1 MTSGWLTPAKSQA
14 GLRQFCPIVWI
25 SLNTQPE
32 PMLALAI
39 HTCGPN
45 LGLAL
50 SDFESETRYQTWPL
64 GRDLSTHLH
73 TILME
78 FVAPYAW
85 TDVSF
90 LAVAQGPGGFTGTR
104 IGVVTARTL
113 AQQLKIPLFGVSSLA
128 AIAQQALDHSLAKSV
143 SDLAVEMKA
152 QRGQLFTAI
161 YQVTAS
167 GLELSHPDQVL
178 TAEAWEQVLSQYPQ
192 PCCRLAAGDD
202 LAATVVQV
210 LALAYGRWLRGDRP
224 DWSSVLPYYG
234 QHPVDL

>member
-1 MTSGWLTPAKSQA
+1 
-14 GLRQFCPIVWI
+14 
-25 SLNTQPE
+25 
-32 PMLALAI
+32 MLGLAI
-39 HTCGPN
+39 HTCGPD

-50 SDFESETRYQTWPL
+50 SNFDGETRHQTWPL
-64 GRDLSTHLH
+64 GRDLSTQLH

-78 FVAPYAW
+78 FIAPYSW
-85 TDVSF
+85 TDLSF

-113 AQQLKIPLFGVSSLA
+113 AQQLEIPLFGVSSLA
-128 AIAQQALDHSLAKSV
+128 AVAQRSLDESPVEPNSAI
-143 SDLAVEMKA
+143 AVEMQA
-152 QRGQLFTAI
+152 RREQLFTAI
-161 YQVTAS
+161 YQPTAN
-167 GLELSHPDQVL
+167 GLEPAHPNRVL
-178 TAEAWEQVLSQYPQ
+178 TVADWENLLSQYPQ
-192 PCCRLAAGDD
+192 PFRRVVAEDD

>member
-1 MTSGWLTPAKSQA
+1 
-14 GLRQFCPIVWI
+14 
-25 SLNTQPE
+25 
-32 PMLALAI
+32 MLGLAI
-39 HTCGPN
+39 HTCGPD

-50 SDFESETRYQTWPL
+50 SNFDGETRHQTWPL
-64 GRDLSTHLH
+64 GRDLSTQLH

-78 FVAPYAW
+78 FIAPYSW
-85 TDVSF
+85 TDLSF

-113 AQQLKIPLFGVSSLA
+113 AQQLEIPLFGVSSLA
-128 AIAQQALDHSLAKSV
+128 AVAQRSLDESPVEPNSAI
-143 SDLAVEMKA
+143 AVEMQA
-152 QRGQLFTAI
+152 RREQLFTAI
-161 YQVTAS
+161 YQPTAN
-167 GLELSHPDQVL
+167 GLEPAHPNRVL
-178 TAEAWEQVLSQYPQ
+178 TVADWENLLSQYPQ
-192 PCCRLAAGDD
+192 PFHRVVAEDD